1 MRGKLGMASQTH
13 KRDILRRVSRVHPEV
28 VGGFVW
34 VAAGCQP
41 AVQQTDSLRYVVA
54 PIVNRL

>member
-1 MRGKLGMASQTH
+1 MRP
-13 KRDILRRVSRVHPEV
+13 DV

-54 PIVNRL
+54 PIDNRL